1 MILPKVECIFRHCY
15 DESTYFNIKR
25 TADVNVRG
33 FKYGNFGFLFPKK
46 KPFKALTLIHGPKGV
61 ITTLVKTCESSSQ

>member
-1 MILPKVECIFRHCY
+1 MILHKVECIFRHCY

-46 KPFKALTLIHGPKGV
+46 NVQGV
-61 ITTLVKTCESSSQ
+61 DFNSWTKRCNNYTCKNL